1 MPITVQIK
9 HLLNGYIIGNYY
21 CGNSLILHDCVQNVL
36 CIIHNFAN
44 IQLYRVH
51 SFKEE
56 NYNLFIN

>member
-44 IQLYRVH
+44 IQLYSVH
-51 SFKEE
+51 SFKD
-56 NYNLFIN
+56 I